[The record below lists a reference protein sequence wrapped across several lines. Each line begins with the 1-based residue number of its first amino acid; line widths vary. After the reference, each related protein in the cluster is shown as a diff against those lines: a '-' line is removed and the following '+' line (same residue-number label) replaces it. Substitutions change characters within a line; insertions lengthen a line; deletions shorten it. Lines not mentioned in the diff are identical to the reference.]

1 MDADPWPEFDD
12 VFAASAAVGSEKPPV
27 LVYGE
32 DAVGKPARER
42 GRVRVAVFAFVAGV
56 VVVTAAVL
64 VLELGRPEPV
74 ALPSERTETVTAAP
88 TSLPTEQPVAVPS
101 FQAPTAT
108 VATLA
113 PPPPAV
119 VPDAD
124 TGYLAAM
131 VRAGFP
137 IDDAGARI
145 ATGHSIC
152 NAFAKGRSRQD
163 VASAVLAAS
172 SGYSMNEAFQFVDI
186 ALNAYCPKYLPG
198 DY

>member
-1 MDADPWPEFDD
+1 MDADPWPEFGD

-32 DAVGKPARER
+32 DAVGKPVRER

-74 ALPSERTETVTAAP
+74 SLPSARTETVTAAP
-88 TSLPTEQPVAVPS
+88 SSSVEQPVAVPT
-101 FQAPTAT
+101 FEAPTAT

-113 PPPPAV
+113 PPAPVAV

-124 TGYLAAM
+124 TSYLAAM

-137 IDDAGARI
+137 IDDAAARI